1 MDIYTELALLAI
13 AYILGS
19 IPNALIVG
27 KLFYNIDVREHG
39 SKNMGATNTFR
50 ILGAKAGFTVFFL
63 DLFKGFLLISL
74 FTLDIIKVEPTHF
87 PIICFGIISV
97 FGHIFPVFSRFKGGK
112 GVACTA
118 GFILAYAPWCF
129 LIGLAVFSLTLF
141 FTKYVSVSSLA
152 TILSMLISS
161 FFISTL
167 LTTAPDWYFTIFCA
181 VLTIALFVSHR
192 KNIYRLIHKTESKFY
207 FKKNKQK

>member
-27 KLFYNIDVREHG
+27 KLFYNVDVREHG
-39 SKNMGATNTFR
+39 SKNMGATNTLR
-50 ILGAKAGFTVFFL
+50 VLGPKAGFSVFFL
-63 DLFKGFLLISL
+63 DVFKGFLLTSL
-74 FTLDIIKVEPTHF
+74 FTLNIIKTDPTHF
-87 PIICFGIISV
+87 PLIVFGIVSV
-97 FGHIFPVFSRFKGGK
+97 IGHIFPVFSNFKGGK

-118 GFILAYAPWCF
+118 GFILSYAPWCF

-141 FTKYVSVSSLA
+141 LTKYVSVSSLA

-161 FFISTL
+161 FFVNTL
-167 LTTAPDWYFTIFCA
+167 NAVAIDWHFTVFCSILTVF
-181 VLTIALFVSHR
+181 LFVSHR
-192 KNIYRLIHKTESKFY
+192 KNISRLIHKSESKFS
-207 FKKNKQK
+207 FKKKM